1 MNLDAVRAGDKAKD
15 IVPEN
20 RVAALGHL
28 VIQAFDVF
36 GIEHQDVVLGLT
48 GAALFGL
55 GHDGLCRFYG
65 RGMARFLTQDIV
77 LDLVHVQRL
86 IADSGIEAR
95 ERGIVQLF
103 AQFRE
108 HFVRKFQLPV
118 LQAALQ
124 DFLAI
129 RGTGE
134 FLCSQGLLHFA
145 AGLGR
150 DHPVNPVRCGMLVF
164 AGLDFH
170 YVSGV
175 QFFTDAH
182 RLAIHTGPYA
192 MRANI
197 GVDAKSEVQHRG
209 AGAQDTELTGGGEHK
224 DFLVRRLRKVL
235 RVV

>member
-1 MNLDAVRAGDKAKD
+1 
-15 IVPEN
+15 
-20 RVAALGHL
+20 
-28 VIQAFDVF
+28 
-36 GIEHQDVVLGLT
+36 
-48 GAALFGL
+48 
-55 GHDGLCRFYG
+55 
-65 RGMARFLTQDIV
+65 MARFLAQDIV
-77 LDLVHVQRL
+77 LDLIHVQRF
-86 IADSGIEAR
+86 IANGRIKAR

-103 AQFRE
+103 TQFRE
-108 HFVRKFQLPV
+108 HLVRKFQLPV
-118 LQAALQ
+118 FQAAFQ
-124 DFLAI
+124 DFLAVC
-129 RGTGE
+129 RAGE
-134 FLCSQGLLHFA
+134 FLRGQGLLHFA

-182 RLAIHTGPYA
+182 RLAIHARAHA

-197 GVDAKSEVQHRG
+197 GMDAESEVQHRG

>member
-65 RGMARFLTQDIV
+65 RRMACFLAQDIV
-77 LDLVHVQRL
+77 LDLVHVQRF
-86 IADSGIEAR
+86 IADGRIEAR

-103 AQFRE
+103 TQFRE

-182 RLAIHTGPYA
+182 RLAIHARAHA

>member
-1 MNLDAVRAGDKAKD
+1 
-15 IVPEN
+15 
-20 RVAALGHL
+20 
-28 VIQAFDVF
+28 
-36 GIEHQDVVLGLT
+36 
-48 GAALFGL
+48 
-55 GHDGLCRFYG
+55 
-65 RGMARFLTQDIV
+65 MARFLTQDIV
-77 LDLVHVQRL
+77 FHLVHVQRL
-86 IADSGIEAR
+86 IADSGVEAR

-108 HFVRKFQLPV
+108 HLVRKFQLPV

-129 RGTGE
+129 CGTGE
-134 FLCSQGLLHFA
+134 FLRGQGLLHFA

-150 DHPVNPVRCGMLVF
+150 DHPVNPVRCGTLVF

-175 QFFTDAH
+175 QLFTNAH
-182 RLAIHTGPYA
+182 RLAIHACAHA
-192 MRANI
+192 MRADV
-197 GVDAKSEVQHRG
+197 GMDAESEVQHRG

-235 RVV
+235 RIV